1 MGTAAQ
7 PDPIAA
13 AVTASAISATVSAR
27 RRRGVNQAGLRA
39 AAQARMPVA
48 AAVAVAAVAMHC
60 AHMQGSMAGPRRSQ
74 VALRSDCPAVE
85 ALELV
90 LFCAWCFVV
99 AVAGGAV
106 GLVLGNIRLPV
117 VLLVASSPAAGA
129 GANIGISGVAAF
141 AAAAAHIRAGRINW
155 RLFAWMAP
163 PSMAGAVVGGLVSGA
178 ISDTALLIVIG
189 VTLLYFGID
198 LLRKEGRR
206 PEGERSPRG
215 GSDRG
220 AGAGAE
226 QSWRAADAERE
237 PAVPEPAV
245 PERSPHA
252 ADAAPEPRPAADHLD
267 LRAAVL
273 SGALIGLLG
282 GLVGLILGALRMP
295 ALLRWVGEV
304 PHRAVGTNLAVGFW
318 VGVAGVA
325 GHLPGGVDW
334 TALGAGAAASV
345 PGALLGARLTG
356 RMSERQLLRAIGA
369 VLVVAGVATAAQAL

>member
-1 MGTAAQ
+1 V
-7 PDPIAA
+7 D
-13 AVTASAISATVSAR
+13 
-27 RRRGVNQAGLRA
+27 
-39 AAQARMPVA
+39 
-48 AAVAVAAVAMHC
+48 
-60 AHMQGSMAGPRRSQ
+60 
-74 VALRSDCPAVE
+74 
-85 ALELV
+85 ALELI
-90 LFCAWCFVV
+90 LFCAWCFLV

-106 GLVLGNIRLPV
+106 GLVLGNIRLPI

-163 PSMAGAVVGGLVSGA
+163 PSMAGAVAGGLVSGA
-178 ISDTALLIVIG
+178 IPDTALLLVIG

-198 LLRKEGRR
+198 LLREQR
-206 PEGERSPRG
+206 PSETPPAPR
-215 GSDRG
+215 DR
-220 AGAGAE
+220 
-226 QSWRAADAERE
+226 
-237 PAVPEPAV
+237 P
-245 PERSPHA
+245 
-252 ADAAPEPRPAADHLD
+252 D
-267 LRAAVL
+267 LRAAVV

-295 ALLRWVGEV
+295 ALLRWVGET

-318 VGVAGVA
+318 VGMAGVA

-334 TALGAGAAASV
+334 TVLGAGAAASV

-369 VLVVAGVATAAQAL
+369 VLVVAGAATALQAL